1 MKRIV
6 VTFVMVVCIA
16 ITFMFSKG
24 FAIAGATT
32 PASISYLGE
41 EGSYSIDPSSNFI
54 IKRLDP
60 FRFEFESGPE
70 YTAVAGERVW
80 AFSGSETVP
89 PADFHNWESF
99 GSVPAGCVVEYKGI
113 DDDVDDRVNKF
124 YLEGDVIHTINQGL
138 VFEGQFVVPEA
149 GELKV
154 FAADSAGF
162 WIKLCDTVIQPTAT
176 PTMVFTETPSP
187 TPTQEVT
194 ETPSATPT
202 EPATT
207 PEATVTVSPTPTGEV
222 MVTPE
227 TTATAT
233 ATATAVITETPIT
246 PTATAVSATATPE
259 LTPTATKEP
268 RLDSCLRFNFDVSG
282 DEAKRGLYVA
292 QETGGRHLASWYA
305 EEGWK
310 DSGWIEGIDIT
321 FPSVYVHVL
330 YYSGPDAE
338 PVMLQIVNPAPDTSD
353 GWLSRGI
360 CHALEI
366 GWAE

>member
-1 MKRIV
+1 MKRIA
-6 VTFVMVVCIA
+6 VTFVMVALIVVTA
-16 ITFMFSKG
+16 LFSKSQ
-24 FAIAGATT
+24 AAAGAAT

-41 EGSYSIDPSSNFI
+41 AGTYQIDPDSNFI

-60 FRFEFESGPE
+60 FRFEFEAGPE

-80 AFSGSETVP
+80 SFSGSESVP
-89 PADFHNWESF
+89 PADYHNWESF

-113 DDDVDDRVNKF
+113 DDDVDDRINQF
-124 YLEGDVIHTINQGL
+124 YLDDDVIHTINQGL
-138 VFEGQFVVPEA
+138 VFEGEFVVTEA

-162 WIKLCDTVIQPTAT
+162 WIKVCDTVIQPTAT
-176 PTMVFTETPSP
+176 PTMIFTETPTA

-194 ETPSATPT
+194 ETPSPTPT

-207 PEATVTVSPTPTGEV
+207 PEVTVTPTGEI
-222 MVTPE
+222 METPE
-227 TTATAT
+227 STAT

-282 DEAKRGLYVA
+282 DVAKRGLYVA

-305 EEGWK
+305 EEGWQ

-330 YYSGPDAE
+330 YYSGPDAD
-338 PVMLQIVNPAPDTSD
+338 PLMLQIVNPAPNTND
-353 GWLSRGI
+353 GWLSRGM

-366 GWAE
+366 GWAD

>member
-6 VTFVMVVCIA
+6 VTFVMVALI
-16 ITFMFSKG
+16 ITVILFSQS

-32 PASISYLGE
+32 PSSISYLGE
-41 EGSYSIDPSSNFI
+41 EGTYTIDPDSNFI
-54 IKRLDP
+54 VKRLDP
-60 FRFEFESGPE
+60 FRFEFEAGPE

-80 AFSGSETVP
+80 SFSGSETVP
-89 PADFHNWESF
+89 PADYHNWESF
-99 GSVPAGCVVEYKGI
+99 GSVPAGCVIEYKGI
-113 DDDVDDRVNKF
+113 DDDVDDRINKF
-124 YLEGDVIHTINQGL
+124 YLEDDVIHTINQGL
-138 VFEGQFVVPEA
+138 VFEGEFVVAEA
-149 GELKV
+149 GELRV

-162 WIKLCDTVIQPTAT
+162 WIKVCDTVIQPTAT
-176 PTMVFTETPSP
+176 STMIFTETPTA

-194 ETPSATPT
+194 ATPSPTPT

-207 PEATVTVSPTPTGEV
+207 PVTATPTGEV
-222 MVTPE
+222 TTTPE
-227 TTATAT
+227 ATAT
-233 ATATAVITETPIT
+233 ATIVITETPIT
-246 PTATAVSATATPE
+246 PTATAVSATATPVQSP
-259 LTPTATKEP
+259 TPTATKEP

-330 YYSGPDAE
+330 YYSGPDAD
-338 PVMLQIVNPAPDTSD
+338 PVMMQIVNPAPDTSD
-353 GWLSRGI
+353 GWLSRGM